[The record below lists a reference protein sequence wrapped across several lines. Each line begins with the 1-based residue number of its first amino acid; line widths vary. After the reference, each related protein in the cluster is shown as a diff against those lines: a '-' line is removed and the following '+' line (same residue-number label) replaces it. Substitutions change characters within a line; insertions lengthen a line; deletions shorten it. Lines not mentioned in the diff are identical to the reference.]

1 MTLTAAALALTV
13 GVAMGLFG
21 GGGSLLLVPALTSV
35 MEFETKQAVATSLA
49 VVGISAAAGAV
60 AARAKGNLPIRPAF
74 IIGTTTMVGAFGGAF
89 VGARLDDALQLTIFG
104 VVAMA
109 AAVILAW
116 QSTTRSS
123 AHAIDHVP
131 RPVAVMAAAG
141 IGVGVVTGL
150 VGVGGGFLI
159 VPALVMAAGLEMREA
174 ASVSLFVMVL
184 ATASALVGYAGRV
197 PLPWAF
203 VVPFAV
209 VASIGT
215 IAGGFA
221 GHSMPQRL
229 LQQIFAGALFVVAAF
244 VLMRG

>member
-1 MTLTAAALALTV
+1 MTLTAVALALAV
-13 GVAMGLFG
+13 GAAMGLFG

-35 MEFETKQAVATSLA
+35 MGFETKQAVATSLT
-49 VVGISAAAGAV
+49 VVGISAAVGAV
-60 AARAKGNLPIRPAF
+60 AARAKGTLPIRPAV

-89 VGARLDDALQLTIFG
+89 VCARLDDAVQLNVFG
-104 VVAMA
+104 VVALA
-109 AAVILAW
+109 AAVMVAW
-116 QSTTRSS
+116 QSTWRSD
-123 AHAIDHVP
+123 AHARDGVA
-131 RPVAVMAAAG
+131 RPAALMAAAG

-184 ATASALVGYAGRV
+184 ATASALAGYAGRV
-197 PLPWAF
+197 PLSWAF
-203 VVPFAV
+203 VLPFAA

-215 IAGGFA
+215 IGGGFV
-221 GHSMPQRL
+221 GDSMPQRL
-229 LQQIFAGALFVVAAF
+229 LQQIFAGALVVVAAF